1 MKARVA
7 ANLASAALAA
17 LVLSLADSAALHLVR
32 PGVFAAGA
40 TSFQFW
46 LVSLGA
52 MLSLFLPAAILLAL
66 AGAAADRMRSQGPA
80 LAAAAMAAA
89 FCVFAL
95 NQRFAGNKVWFLAML
110 VAAAA
115 LFGALLRLAAVR
127 CRGRKRPSRLLACG
141 LGGLSAVLFALDST
155 QLPGLYSTQHVTV
168 GILTWLCLHAAFLA
182 LLSLNPVLVPAA
194 RLPRLAALLS
204 VIVLSLS
211 LLLFWVTP
219 GDAIGESL
227 RWAATSGST
236 GTREVLHL
244 LAAGTDLDR
253 DGHASLLGRG
263 DCRPFD
269 FAVHPGAPEVAGDG
283 IDGNCLSGDPSPAS
297 VNALRR
303 HLATPRGPL
312 GRSWRNVLLLSVDA
326 LRRDRVFGSLAV
338 PGLSALAET
347 GVVFERTWCVYPGTV
362 PSLYG
367 MVTSR
372 PPSSFELTPH
382 QSFEFPS
389 TDRSPTLFEVVE
401 AAGIRTGAVV
411 FHGSLAP
418 RFGITRG
425 AGQVWAPGMS
435 GEGISSAATTTEAL
449 SMLDELKGDR
459 FLLWVHYF
467 DPHAP
472 YDVEPDSPLRQAD
485 DAARYDAEI
494 ERVSREF
501 PKLFAALE
509 EYGLAQDTAVV
520 FFADH
525 GEEFREHQG
534 VFHGQA
540 LYEESV
546 RIPLVFLLPGIPQHS
561 VPTPT
566 SLLDLA
572 PTALELLGLQAR
584 TPASFSGRSLGALLT
599 GPDSTESSRSNGTA
613 ILDPVFP
620 EVFQKGHTRV
630 AQSVILWP
638 WKLIH
643 RVDDDAFE
651 LYHLEAD
658 PGELRNVFDP
668 SPGEAAALQKLLDE
682 HLAAQN

>member
-1 MKARVA
+1 MKARLA

-17 LVLSLADSAALHLVR
+17 LVLSLADSAALHLIR
-32 PGVFAAGA
+32 PGVFASAA
-40 TSFQFW
+40 TSIQFW
-46 LVSLGA
+46 LVTLGA
-52 MLSLFLPAAILLAL
+52 ALSLFLPAAFLLAL
-66 AGAAADRMRSQGPA
+66 AGAAADRVRNQGPA
-80 LAAAAMAAA
+80 LAAAAMALA

-95 NQRFAGNKVWFLAML
+95 NQRFAGNKVWFLATL
-110 VAAAA
+110 TAAAA
-115 LFGALLRLAAVR
+115 VFGALLRLAAVR

-141 LGGLSAVLFALDST
+141 LGGLSAILFALDAT

-168 GILTWLCLHAAFLA
+168 GILTWLCLHTAFLA
-182 LLSLNPVLVPAA
+182 LIFPHPVLLPAA
-194 RLPRLAALLS
+194 KLPRLSVLLS

-227 RWAATSGST
+227 RWAANSGST
-236 GTREVLHL
+236 ATREVLHL
-244 LAAGTDLDR
+244 LAAGTDLDH

-269 FAVHPGAPEVAGDG
+269 STVHPGAPEVAGDG
-283 IDGNCLSGDPSPAS
+283 IDGNCLGGDPSPAS
-297 VNALRR
+297 VDALHQ

-326 LRRDRVFGSLAV
+326 LRRDRVFGPLAV
-338 PGLSALAET
+338 PGLSALAAT
-347 GVVFERTWCVYPGTV
+347 GVVLEKTWCIYPGTV

-367 MVTSR
+367 MVTSH
-372 PPSSFELTPH
+372 PPSSFELTEY

-389 TDRSPTLFEVVE
+389 TDRSPTLFEIAE
-401 AAGIRTGAVV
+401 AAGIRTGAAV

-425 AGQVWAPGMS
+425 AGQVWAPGTS
-435 GEGISSAATTTEAL
+435 GEGISSAATTAEAL
-449 SMLDELKGDR
+449 RMLGELKEER
-459 FLLWVHYF
+459 FLLWIHYF

-485 DAARYDAEI
+485 DTARYDAEI
-494 ERVSREF
+494 ERVSREL

-509 EYGLAQDTAVV
+509 EHGLARDTAVV
-520 FFADH
+520 FFSDH

-546 RIPLVFLLPGIPQHS
+546 RIPLVFLLPGIPSYS
-561 VPTPT
+561 VQTPT

-572 PTALELLGLQAR
+572 PTTLELLGLQDR
-584 TPASFSGRSLGALLT
+584 TPASFSGCSLGALLS
-599 GPDSTESSRSNGTA
+599 GPDSKGNPHANGPA
-613 ILDPVFP
+613 ELDPVFP
-620 EVFQKGHTRV
+620 EVFQKGHTRI

-638 WKLIH
+638 WKLIR

-668 SPGEAAALQKLLDE
+668 SPGEAAALQKLLDA
-682 HLAAQN
+682 HLAIRN